1 MNSPSSDKSSIH
13 ELPGSNRSLW
23 TALAQQERRYPKLQG
38 QVTVDVAIIG
48 AGIAGLTTAHELKK
62 AGKRVAVIEA
72 RQVGHQVTGRSNA
85 KITSLHSL
93 IYADLTDRLGEEK
106 ARLYGEANQEA
117 INYIART
124 VTDLRI
130 DCALERRPAYTVTC
144 DPNRI
149 GEIEAEVEAA
159 QRLGLPAAMVRQLDL
174 PYAIQAAVR
183 FDHQGQFNPTAYLTA
198 LAGVVDGDGSFVFEG
213 TRVLDVEDGEPARAT
228 CQGGEVTA
236 RDIVVATNLPIIP
249 QGEFHKKAKPRAH
262 LVMAAPIPADK
273 DLGGMYLN
281 IDAPTHSLRTTP
293 ADGGRMLI
301 AVGESYS
308 PGKVQDTASM
318 YLALAGFIRERFEIE
333 PVAYRWANEDYDSQ
347 DRLPFVGLASRE
359 VKHLHVA
366 TGFCSWGITNG
377 TAAGHILSDT
387 LIGRRNDRAELFDA
401 TREPGKAP
409 NSGSPPKKSEDAAKP
424 QHPDDLKA
432 GEGAVFKKN
441 GQPVAVHRD
450 ADGRLHAVSAKC
462 THLGCE
468 VAWNNGEATWDCTC
482 HGSIF
487 AADGTVLHGPAVS
500 DLERQEV

>member
-1 MNSPSSDKSSIH
+1 
-13 ELPGSNRSLW
+13 
-23 TALAQQERRYPKLQG
+23 
-38 QVTVDVAIIG
+38 VTVDVAIIG

-106 ARLYGEANQEA
+106 ARLYGEVNQEA

-293 ADGGRMLI
+293 AGGGRMLI

-347 DRLPFVGLASRE
+347 DRLPFVGLASRD
-359 VKHLHVA
+359 VKHLRGDRVLLV
-366 TGFCSWGITNG
+366 
-377 TAAGHILSDT
+377 GHHQRHRRRPYPVRHADRPQERPGRVVRCHARAWEGPQQRQSAQEIR
-387 LIGRRNDRAELFDA
+387 GRRQTTTSRRPEGGRRRGLQEERPAGRS
-401 TREPGKAP
+401 TPGCGRSPARGFRQMHP
-409 NSGSPPKKSEDAAKP
+409 PGMRSG
-424 QHPDDLKA
+424 
-432 GEGAVFKKN
+432 
-441 GQPVAVHRD
+441 
-450 ADGRLHAVSAKC
+450 
-462 THLGCE
+462 
-468 VAWNNGEATWDCTC
+468 
-482 HGSIF
+482 
-487 AADGTVLHGPAVS
+487 
-500 DLERQEV
+500 LEQR